1 MTTRMRNTGL
11 GAASVPFTGTKIVF
25 DSKSN
30 YPPHTKEFLYSKINE
45 LETRNQFLEDIIYR
59 ATMEQPIER
68 EYEYINIR
76 DYIYC

>member
-1 MTTRMRNTGL
+1 MTTHMRNTGL

-25 DSKSN
+25 DPKGN
-30 YPPHTKEFLYSKINE
+30 YPPDTKEYLFSKMNE

-68 EYEYINIR
+68 EYEYINMS
-76 DYIYC
+76 DYVYC